1 MAKTASTGFEFR
13 KSFYGQ
19 EHPAQQRFLIANS
32 TTLKIGDGVRLNTA
46 GYLVR
51 AAAGEP
57 TIGVLRGLVDQNGMN
72 VFSPRA
78 SGLAGATLT
87 PDDTLVTSSTNQSDL
102 TRQLKADVICDPAGV
117 CLFFNI
123 ADAALAQTNL
133 GQMFD
138 ATNGNQ
144 INVASASDS
153 NGQWQLV
160 QLDPDGDGTT
170 TKGLF
175 RLTECQLAVGI
186 DQGTAKITA

>member
-1 MAKTASTGFEFR
+1 MAKTASTGFDFR
-13 KSFYGQ
+13 KSLYGLA
-19 EHPAQQRFLIANS
+19 HPSQNVFILANS
-32 TTLKIGDGVRLNTA
+32 TTVKIGDAVRLNTA

-57 TIGVLRGLVDQNGMN
+57 VLGVLRGIEDKNQMN

-78 SGLAGATLT
+78 SGITGATLT
-87 PDDTLVTSSTNQSDL
+87 PDDQIATSSTNQSDT
-102 TRQLKADVICDPAGV
+102 TRQLRGRVILDPAGV
-117 CLFFNI
+117 CLFFNV

-153 NGQWQLV
+153 NGQWQLI
-160 QLDPDGDGTT
+160 QLDPDGDGDT